1 MKLSILPL
9 ILIFTASLCYG
20 QCPTSIVAISSSKI
34 QINFSTGDACSSGD
48 PIGYLALEVSGFSGY
63 RSYWAGLSQLT
74 NTSTTSLTI
83 EDLDDYWQNSTGNT
97 TAWTS
102 SDVATRIRTEDIN
115 FDDCNVCNTSYAL
128 PITLVTFYGKN
139 QKNKTELFWETA
151 SEINNEKFEI
161 ERSLNSFD
169 FEKIGEI
176 KGSGNSNEN
185 VRYSFDDLNTQGL
198 PEKVYYRLKQIDFD
212 GKHQYSNIV
221 LVKKMYNPYED
232 ISVKYN
238 SSTQIVRVSLN
249 NPEFASY
256 GIGIYDL
263 NGEQVIQANTEAT
276 YLDIS
281 TSDLAK
287 GMYIVRVESAEQ
299 PGAKFQKIVIQ

>member
-1 MKLSILPL
+1 
-9 ILIFTASLCYG
+9 
-20 QCPTSIVAISSSKI
+20 
-34 QINFSTGDACSSGD
+34 
-48 PIGYLALEVSGFSGY
+48 
-63 RSYWAGLSQLT
+63 
-74 NTSTTSLTI
+74 
-83 EDLDDYWQNSTGNT
+83 
-97 TAWTS
+97 
-102 SDVATRIRTEDIN
+102 
-115 FDDCNVCNTSYAL
+115 
-128 PITLVTFYGKN
+128 

-185 VRYSFDDLNTQGL
+185 VRYSFDDLNIQGL

-212 GKHQYSNIV
+212 GKHQFSNIV

-299 PGAKFQKIVIQ
+299 PGAKYQKIVIQ